1 MRLKCGGCSGVLFQ
15 EQIEVVRHLVVKKL
29 RLVNC
34 SQMKSGDHFVKV
46 RSRSCLE
53 AFNCIIGDFVEF
65 LELGQNVGHQE
76 GMMLEVV
83 FVNK

>member
-15 EQIEVVRHLVVKKL
+15 EQIEAGRHLVVKKL

-34 SQMKSGDHFVKV
+34 SQMKSGDHIVKV

-53 AFNCIIGDFVEF
+53 AFNCIFGDLVCN
-65 LELGQNVGHQE
+65 LELGQNVVHQE
-76 GMMLEVV
+76 GMMVAVV